1 MPKNSRLIMWRY
13 IFLGIISIVLILLMI
28 LYPVTTEIGT
38 GIAILFLSV
47 LNLEAGFRIFT
58 EGPLRK
64 MIRKST
70 DHYLKSLSVGIVSTA
85 LLNSSSL
92 VSVLV
97 ISFLSAGLISLK
109 AGIGIIFG
117 ANLGTTF
124 TAWLI
129 AVFGLNFNISV
140 LAMPMIIFGVLFI
153 LQKDKT
159 IKASGYILLGLGFLF
174 LGIYYLKTGFDNMH
188 YEINLPGSRTLT
200 FWAMTGLTGIGI
212 IMTIILQSSAA
223 SLAVVITALAASQ
236 ISYTEAMALAIGT
249 NIGTTFTAIIGS
261 LASSSAG
268 KRLAM
273 GHLIFN
279 LITGLVALIFINQ
292 IKDLVDIM
300 ANFIHIEP
308 DAYTLKLALFH
319 TTFNLL
325 GILIMT
331 PWIYQLLLLL
341 QWLIKEREDDV
352 IQPKYLNRSILEH
365 TQSTIHALLKETEH
379 MLDHTFEIIAHS
391 LNTHR
396 KDILQVTNV
405 SILLEKSRNT
415 IPIDIDETY
424 LKKVKN
430 LYSKII
436 KYASLAQMKNLT
448 KEELDTIINI
458 KYANRLLVEVIKDLI
473 DLRINL
479 NKYLD
484 SDNQY
489 VREIYDKFRKRIL
502 GIVKELFLNIIHY
515 PYQIDASV
523 KKEERMAGFQL
534 DTIKENIRSQR
545 GKIDRLDAEINQ
557 SITELI
563 AKDLIRSRMASSI
576 INDSV
581 YVTRIC
587 SNLLNILELIYT
599 EINEY
604 DLNED

>member
-1 MPKNSRLIMWRY
+1 M
-13 IFLGIISIVLILLMI
+13 
-28 LYPVTTEIGT
+28 
-38 GIAILFLSV
+38 
-47 LNLEAGFRIFT
+47 
-58 EGPLRK
+58 
-64 MIRKST
+64 
-70 DHYLKSLSVGIVSTA
+70 
-85 LLNSSSL
+85 
-92 VSVLV
+92 
-97 ISFLSAGLISLK
+97 
-109 AGIGIIFG
+109 
-117 ANLGTTF
+117 
-124 TAWLI
+124 
-129 AVFGLNFNISV
+129 
-140 LAMPMIIFGVLFI
+140 
-153 LQKDKT
+153 
-159 IKASGYILLGLGFLF
+159 AS
-174 LGIYYLKTGFDNMH
+174 
-188 YEINLPGSRTLT
+188 
-200 FWAMTGLTGIGI
+200 
-212 IMTIILQSSAA
+212 
-223 SLAVVITALAASQ
+223 
-236 ISYTEAMALAIGT
+236 
-249 NIGTTFTAIIGS
+249 
-261 LASSSAG
+261 
-268 KRLAM
+268 
-273 GHLIFN
+273 
-279 LITGLVALIFINQ
+279 
-292 IKDLVDIM
+292 
-300 ANFIHIEP
+300 FIHIGP
-308 DAYTLKLALFH
+308 DDYTLKLALFH

-331 PWIYQLLLLL
+331 PWIYQLLILL
-341 QWLIKEREDDV
+341 QWLIKEREEDV

-396 KDILQVTNV
+396 KDILQVSNV

-436 KYASLAQMKNLT
+436 KYASLVQMKNLT

-458 KYANRLLVEVIKDLI
+458 KFANRLLVEVIKDLV

-489 VREIYDKFRKRIL
+489 VGEIYDKFRKRIL

-545 GKIDRLDAEINQ
+545 GKIDQLDAEINQ

-563 AKDLIRSRMASSI
+563 SRDLIRSRMASSI

-581 YVTRIC
+581 FVTRIC
-587 SNLLNILELIYT
+587 SNLLSVLELIYT

-604 DLNED
+604 DLNEG

>member
-1 MPKNSRLIMWRY
+1 
-13 IFLGIISIVLILLMI
+13 
-28 LYPVTTEIGT
+28 
-38 GIAILFLSV
+38 
-47 LNLEAGFRIFT
+47 
-58 EGPLRK
+58 
-64 MIRKST
+64 
-70 DHYLKSLSVGIVSTA
+70 
-85 LLNSSSL
+85 
-92 VSVLV
+92 
-97 ISFLSAGLISLK
+97 
-109 AGIGIIFG
+109 
-117 ANLGTTF
+117 
-124 TAWLI
+124 
-129 AVFGLNFNISV
+129 
-140 LAMPMIIFGVLFI
+140 
-153 LQKDKT
+153 
-159 IKASGYILLGLGFLF
+159 
-174 LGIYYLKTGFDNMH
+174 
-188 YEINLPGSRTLT
+188 
-200 FWAMTGLTGIGI
+200 
-212 IMTIILQSSAA
+212 
-223 SLAVVITALAASQ
+223 
-236 ISYTEAMALAIGT
+236 
-249 NIGTTFTAIIGS
+249 
-261 LASSSAG
+261 
-268 KRLAM
+268 
-273 GHLIFN
+273 
-279 LITGLVALIFINQ
+279 
-292 IKDLVDIM
+292 
-300 ANFIHIEP
+300 
-308 DAYTLKLALFH
+308 
-319 TTFNLL
+319 
-325 GILIMT
+325 
-331 PWIYQLLLLL
+331 
-341 QWLIKEREDDV
+341 
-352 IQPKYLNRSILEH
+352 
-365 TQSTIHALLKETEH
+365 

-396 KDILQVTNV
+396 KDILQVSNV

-458 KYANRLLVEVIKDLI
+458 KYANRLLVEVIKDLV

-534 DTIKENIRSQR
+534 DTIKENIRTQR

-563 AKDLIRSRMASSI
+563 TKDLIRSRMASSI

-587 SNLLNILELIYT
+587 SNLLNVLELIYT